1 MVRVALAVLV
11 LAVLAAVTFALAGDP
26 GRASIDWLGW
36 RIDMSAATAL
46 VLLAATG
53 LVFTALWR
61 AILWLASAPARA
73 ARARADARRR
83 QAADCLSR
91 GFLAA
96 AAGDGSEARRL
107 AHRAGE
113 LADEM
118 PALVRLLTAAAAD
131 AAGDEPAMQAAHT
144 AMLGFPEM
152 RLAGHRGLMQ
162 LAIRRGDR
170 EEASRHA
177 IAAYGMAKTA
187 RWAWRAVL
195 EQNLERG
202 DWVGALELVKSG
214 LERKIVTPV
223 AAERARAALLAA
235 SAASLEASP
244 QANLRAQA
252 LDYAVQAAKLRPGF
266 APGVAVAARLLAAD
280 GRSPR
285 AATLIEQAWKE
296 APHPA
301 LALAYRDL
309 RTDETPRERGRRLH
323 GLAALNPGH
332 RESRLVEIEA
342 DLMMG
347 DLAHA
352 RAAAAVIAQAEP
364 PTARICALMAR
375 LAHAAGLADEA
386 RSWIVRAPAAPQEVE
401 WSDIDPQGRAFAYAP
416 ADWARLVSTYAEG
429 GELIH
434 PRFER
439 REPVMTELPDLP
451 VTYQTSVP
459 FLTAA
464 ETGAFAMLRP
474 DDPGP
479 DAEMWGDPLAED
491 DGGAP
496 R

>member
-11 LAVLAAVTFALAGDP
+11 LAVLAATTFALAGDP

-46 VLLAATG
+46 VLLAAAG

-61 AILWLASAPARA
+61 ALLWLASAPARA
-73 ARARADARRR
+73 ARARAEARRR

-107 AHRAGE
+107 AHKAGE

-131 AAGDEPAMQAAHT
+131 AAGDEAAMQAAYT

-162 LAIRRGDR
+162 LAMRRGDR

-187 RWAWRAVL
+187 RWAWRAVV

-202 DWVGALELVKSG
+202 DWVAALELVKSG
-214 LERKIVTPV
+214 LDRKIVTPV

-235 SAASLEASP
+235 SAAGLEASP
-244 QANLRAQA
+244 DSAARAQA

-266 APGVAVAARLLAAD
+266 APGVAVAARLLAD
-280 GRSPR
+280 GRAPR

-301 LALAYRDL
+301 LALVYRDL

-352 RAAAAVIAQAEP
+352 RAAAAAIAGAETP
-364 PTARICALMAR
+364 SARICALMAR

-386 RSWIVRAPAAPQEVE
+386 RSWIVRAPAAPQETD
-401 WSDIDPQGRAFAYAP
+401 WSDIDPQGKAFAYAP
-416 ADWARLVSTYAEG
+416 ADWARLVSTYAES

-451 VTYQTSVP
+451 VTYHTSAP

-464 ETGAFAMLRP
+464 ETGAFGTQRP

-479 DAEMWGDPLAED
+479 NPEMWGDALAED
-491 DGGAP
+491 DETGL